1 MTTQVPSLST
11 WAEVT
16 VVVAMT
22 TQVASLST
30 WAEVTVLFAIVAE
43 IGQEMIELCV
53 LNKAVI
59 VISKMV
65 LDEPGD
71 CDSREERCGP
81 LYLEIQSD
89 LLTSRDELSIT

>member
-1 MTTQVPSLST
+1 MTTQVASLST
-11 WAEVT
+11 WGEVT

-43 IGQEMIELCV
+43 IRQEMIELCV

-59 VISKMV
+59 VAK
-65 LDEPGD
+65 
-71 CDSREERCGP
+71 
-81 LYLEIQSD
+81 
-89 LLTSRDELSIT
+89 